1 VSVRLGVL
9 LALAFGAIV
18 AYLASLNTARVR
30 VALAA
35 DWGWD
40 VPLAALVVGAFLVG
54 AALALMLGLVRDL
67 GRSFRSH
74 QRERQAR
81 RAEGLGELYHRGVDA
96 QLSDRAADARLA
108 YEELLRREPD
118 HAQAHARLGEL
129 ARERGDARAALVHDL
144 DALRD
149 EERPEL
155 MLAAAED
162 YRRMGRP
169 DEAAALL
176 ERLVARDHDH
186 EAALRAL
193 RDLSVAEGWW
203 QRALQPQERILAL
216 AAGDRPKEQAT
227 LAGIQYEVGRT
238 LLAEGQIQPAI
249 GRFREALR
257 SQADFLPAAV
267 ALGDAHVKAGDSREA
282 LRVWE
287 RAVETQPVLPLLARL
302 EQVYRAE
309 GRPTRMIALHQEA
322 SARAPESVPLAFAL
336 GRVYFELAM
345 LDEAADQ
352 FQKVEVRA
360 PDLPGLHAFL
370 GAIFERHGQT
380 PEAFEEY
387 RRALTLTGAF
397 GWPYHCAACGAEHAT
412 WVDRCPS
419 CRSWNTSRP

>member
-1 VSVRLGVL
+1 MSVRLGVL
-9 LALAFGAIV
+9 LVLGFGAIV
-18 AYLASLNTARVR
+18 AYLASLNSARVR

-40 VPLAALVVGAFLVG
+40 VPLAALVVGAFLIG
-54 AALALMLGLVRDL
+54 AVLALMLGLVRDL
-67 GRSFRSH
+67 GRSVRSH

-81 RAEGLGELYHRGVDA
+81 RAEGLGELYHSGVDA
-96 QLSDRAADARLA
+96 QLSGRAADARLA
-108 YEELLRREPD
+108 YEELLRRDPD

-162 YRRMGRP
+162 YRRTGRP

-176 ERLVARDHDH
+176 ERLVTRDRDHL
-186 EAALRAL
+186 AALRVL

-203 QRALQPQERILAL
+203 QRALQAQERILAL
-216 AAGDRPKEQAT
+216 GGGDRRQEQAA
-227 LAGIQYEVGRT
+227 LAGIQYEVGRA

-257 SQADFLPAAV
+257 SETDFLPAVV

-287 RAVETQPVLPLLARL
+287 RSVETQPELPLLARL

-309 GRPTRMIALHQEA
+309 GRPTRMIALYQEA
-322 SARAPESVPLAFAL
+322 SARVPESLPLAFAL

-380 PEAFEEY
+380 AEAFEEY

-397 GWPYHCAACGAEHAT
+397 TWPYHCAACGAEHAI